1 MYITYI
7 LNIYYIYTILYN
19 TILYYTI
26 LYYTILYYIYI
37 YVHYPVYI
45 LYILQYI
52 LPNIYHTIYI
62 WYIYHIYYIYYISTY
77 TYVCLY
83 IYIYIIHIA
92 GLYLSYKKTEYI
104 FYNQTGGVLVN
115 QKIKRLKLVDNFKYL
130 GSWIQSSQK
139 DMEVRIGQ
147 VCNAHKTKEELYG
160 NLQKVTESLRV
171 RKLRFK
177 GHSWRRGDELESGSA
192 CMTDRERWRN
202 PVNTVRVWSK

>member
-19 TILYYTI
+19 TILY
-26 LYYTILYYIYI
+26 IYI
-37 YVHYPVYI
+37 Y
-45 LYILQYI
+45 YILQYI

-92 GLYLSYKKTEYI
+92 GLYL
-104 FYNQTGGVLVN
+104 
-115 QKIKRLKLVDNFKYL
+115 

-147 VCNAHKTKEELYG
+147 ACNAHKTKEELYG